1 MTTMDSS
8 RGFVQKHLA
17 GEAWEAGEAGS
28 TEGDA
33 VGALAVEACVVDADE
48 DRHQLGLEDVAVH
61 RHAGVELATDNARL
75 SSFEQVGRGGPHVD
89 DAVAADPTVED
100 LKVLLRPLRQQDGR
114 GHLGVCQQ
122 RRWVGRGGGQGR
134 RASS

>member
-1 MTTMDSS
+1 MDSS

-17 GEAWEAGEAGS
+17 GEAGEAGEAVR

-61 RHAGVELATDNARL
+61 RHAGVQLATDSARL
-75 SSFEQVGRGGPHVD
+75 SSFEQVGRGEAGLTLTMRSP
-89 DAVAADPTVED
+89 PTPR
-100 LKVLLRPLRQQDGR
+100 LKI
-114 GHLGVCQQ
+114 
-122 RRWVGRGGGQGR
+122 
-134 RASS
+134 